1 MACNADAEDQPWLTF
16 FWNIENY
23 SYYRK
28 KEGEHICSPTFEV
41 ESIEHSKWYFYLHA
55 QESSDEI
62 YISYDLYGSL
72 SEETREVISVE
83 FELAILTEEGS
94 VLQIKEREGTS
105 YRSGRPGYLEAFA
118 LRKEVI
124 KREAFL
130 SNDTLRTRCRLWR
143 TDGKAAA
150 SLAFLGRTAMKVER
164 WNFLQNVSEFSSLEY
179 GQRAIYLSEKYAR
192 IQSHKLRMEVNKED
206 KLIIHIVY
214 SSLCVTFL
222 TVQLFIRDRKR
233 RETDCGKREIW
244 PDEKKKEAVYILPF
258 TKTYLTKD
266 KDLFL
271 EDDALSL
278 FCEISLHDGQYPS
291 QEFKKLDSGN
301 ISPFINDLVIPNS
314 YVSDDEVL
322 QSKNMSGLKEDFE
335 CLYSKG
341 ILSDVKLRTASEAF
355 QAHKNI
361 LSARSP
367 VFLAMFTTDMKESM
381 QDYVDVSDL
390 EDDTVRRMLL
400 YVYTDILKDLQWESA
415 LKLYAAADKYQLVTL
430 KVKCCCFL
438 KRNLCSRN
446 VCDLLCLADLHGD
459 GELKKAAQDYV
470 LAHEEDVF
478 SSDKWAHFFKNN
490 GNLAAETM
498 LLKWK
503 RKPKQCSNVSGC

>member
-1 MACNADAEDQPWLTF
+1 MACNADAQNQPWLTF

-41 ESIEHSKWYFYLHA
+41 ESIENSEWYFYLYP
-55 QESSDEI
+55 QSSSDEN
-62 YISYDLYGSL
+62 YISYELYGSL
-72 SEETREVISVE
+72 SEETREVIPVE
-83 FELAILTEEGS
+83 FELAILTEDGS
-94 VLQIKEREGTS
+94 VLEIKEREGTS

-118 LRKEVI
+118 LSKEMI

-150 SLAFLGRTAMKVER
+150 SLTFLGRTAMKVVR
-164 WNFLQNVSEFSSLEY
+164 WNFLRNVSEFSSLEY
-179 GQRAIYLSEKYAR
+179 DEIAINLSEKLSPFSKR
-192 IQSHKLRMEVNKED
+192 SLRMEVNKED
-206 KLIIHIVY
+206 KLMIHIEC
-214 SSLCVTFL
+214 SLLSVTFF

-244 PDEKKKEAVYILPF
+244 PDEKKKEAVYTLPF
-258 TKTYLTKD
+258 TKTYLTKN

-271 EDDALSL
+271 EDDSLSL

-291 QEFKKLDSGN
+291 QEFKKLDSGS

-314 YVSDDEVL
+314 YVSDAEVL
-322 QSKNMSGLKEDFE
+322 QSKSMPGLKEDFE

-341 ILSDVKLRTASEAF
+341 TLSDVKLRTASETF
-355 QAHKNI
+355 QAHKSI

-367 VFLAMFTTDMKESM
+367 VFLAMFTSDMKESL

-400 YVYTDILKDLQWESA
+400 YLYTDTLKDLQWENA
-415 LKLYAAADKYQLVTL
+415 LKLYAAADKYQIVTL
-430 KVKCCCFL
+430 KVKCCYFL

-459 GELKKAAQDYV
+459 GELKKAAQDYI
-470 LAHEEDVF
+470 LAHEENVF
-478 SSDKWAHFFKNN
+478 SSDEWAHFFKIN

-498 LLKWK
+498 MLKWK
-503 RKPKQCSNVSGC
+503 RKPEQ